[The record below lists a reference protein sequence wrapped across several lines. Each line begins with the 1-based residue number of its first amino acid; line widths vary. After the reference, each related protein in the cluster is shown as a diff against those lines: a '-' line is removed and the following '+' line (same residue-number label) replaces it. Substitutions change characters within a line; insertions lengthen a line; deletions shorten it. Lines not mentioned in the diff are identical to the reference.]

1 MTPLTPSTP
10 TLTLP
15 DLDTFLAE
23 VATRGL
29 TAAVVRTVDEP
40 RARSHGSGVTVGH
53 VREVTLL
60 AYDRGEVL
68 RCVVADP
75 PKGLTARLEGAGL
88 RLRSVVDR
96 TY

>member
-1 MTPLTPSTP
+1 MTLSTP

-15 DLDTFLAE
+15 DLKEFLA
-23 VATRGL
+23 ACAARGL
-29 TAAVVRTVDEP
+29 TAVVVRSVDEP
-40 RARSHGSGVTVGH
+40 RARTDGRGVTVGH

-60 AYDRGEVL
+60 AYDQGEVL
-68 RCVVADP
+68 RCVVPDP
-75 PKGLTARLEGAGL
+75 PDDLTARLGDAGL

>member
-1 MTPLTPSTP
+1 MTLSTP

-15 DLDTFLAE
+15 DLDAFL
-23 VATRGL
+23 VACAARGL
-29 TAAVVRTVDEP
+29 SAAVVRSVDEP
-40 RARSHGSGVTVGH
+40 RARTHGHGVTVGH
-53 VREVTLL
+53 VREVTPL

-68 RCVVADP
+68 RCVLLDP
-75 PKGLTARLEGAGL
+75 PDDLTARLGDAGL

>member
-1 MTPLTPSTP
+1 MTLSTP

-15 DLDTFLAE
+15 DLSDFLA
-23 VATRGL
+23 ACAGRGL
-29 TAAVVRTVDEP
+29 TAAVVRSVDEP
-40 RARSHGSGVTVGH
+40 RARTHGAGVTVGH

-68 RCVVADP
+68 RCVITDP
-75 PKGLTARLEGAGL
+75 PADLSATLEQAGL